1 MDVLVNKAY
10 RTYDKVSRY
19 TNFPYYYN
27 VIDKKYIY
35 GVTRPLAKDIPYII
49 HIVKQYDT
57 YDSIALY
64 YYNNPTYYWV
74 ICDFNNILDPYTIP
88 EVGTE
93 LKIPS
98 FSALQFEE

>member
-49 HIVKQYDT
+49 HIVK
-57 YDSIALY
+57 
-64 YYNNPTYYWV
+64 
-74 ICDFNNILDPYTIP
+74 
-88 EVGTE
+88 
-93 LKIPS
+93 
-98 FSALQFEE
+98 